1 MKSVVLSSADLA
13 DGALGGAGAGGRGVE
28 HDVGI
33 LLQEGDAQEPAE
45 VGGGEAVV
53 VVEAHLFSGTPSG
66 GFKASPGHT
75 MSFISTCS

>member
-1 MKSVVLSSADLA
+1 MLCCPQLTWQTVPLVAPVQVV
-13 DGALGGAGAGGRGVE
+13 GGVE
-28 HDVGI
+28 HDVGV